1 MNSRAAMCVCGFF
14 AVLTHHALAQD
25 QPSKG
30 EGSVRDQFRGVR
42 NCATCHPAQAGTHPS
57 TSMAH
62 AMETIAECDILRK
75 HPVLTAQL
83 GPYSYRIE
91 RRGDRSMYTVTDGV
105 QTFSM
110 ALGWAFGL
118 GSAGQTYVFEKD
130 GVMYESRVSYYR
142 VPDSLDM
149 TMGAQKLH
157 PTNIL
162 EAAGRYMGP
171 REAALCFGCHSTNGA
186 SNGQVTLETMIPG
199 VQCERCHGPT
209 ENHLKGLKTGDSAM
223 FAMKKLSS
231 LNTEEISNFCGQCHR
246 TWQEIAMNG
255 PHGTA
260 NVRFQPY
267 RLTNSKCYD
276 ADDKRISCL
285 ACHDPH
291 REVDYNDL
299 DYDAKCQA
307 CHGGGKPEAKACKV
321 ATKACVS
328 CHMIKIELPGGH
340 HKFTDH
346 DIRIASVNGA
356 YPD

>member
-1 MNSRAAMCVCGFF
+1 MSWKAAVCAGFLVAGPLF
-14 AVLTHHALAQD
+14 CGDAADPIKPIHQADSNFRQ
-25 QPSKG
+25 
-30 EGSVRDQFRGVR
+30 VRT
-42 NCATCHPAQAGTHPS
+42 CSTCHPGQSNLHPA

-62 AMETIAECDILRK
+62 AMETVAECSILQK

-83 GPYSYRIE
+83 DRYSYRLE
-91 RRGDRSMYTVTDGV
+91 RRGDSTIYTVTDGAE
-105 QTFSM
+105 TFSIP
-110 ALGWAFGL
+110 LGWAFGL
-118 GSAGQTYVFEKD
+118 GAAGQTYVFEKD

-142 VPDSLDM
+142 QIDALDI

-186 SNGQVTLETMIPG
+186 AEGKVTLDHMTPG
-199 VQCERCHGPT
+199 VQCERCHGSA
-209 ENHLKGLKTGDSAM
+209 EDHLAGLQKGDATH
-223 FAMKKLSS
+223 FAMKKLSAMT
-231 LNTEEISNFCGQCHR
+231 TEETSNFCGQCHR
-246 TWQEIAMNG
+246 TWEQIAMNG

-267 RLTNSKCYD
+267 RLANSKCYD
-276 ADDKRISCL
+276 ADDRRISCL

-291 REVDYNDL
+291 REVSHNNA
-299 DYDAKCQA
+299 DYDPKCLA
-307 CHGGGKPEAKACKV
+307 CHAGGKPEAKACK
-321 ATKACVS
+321 AGNTNNCVS
-328 CHMIKIELPGGH
+328 CHMNRIELPGGH

-346 DIRIASVNGA
+346 DIRRPSTV